1 MTDQTQQQTKAAL
14 EAGELLADSIS
25 VLSGRDLSKMTV
37 AEFTTTLP
45 NGNTITRC
53 LPPPTFSSNII
64 RPYLYNITK
73 CVRDIR
79 DYKEYQVQY
88 LESSGVKTIGPFLD
102 GIELVNVTVSG
113 PNNMKCVTDVILT
126 LNNMIK
132 GAATTSQ
139 GDTVVIDTGK
149 LNEYTGGD
157 IEPGQRKLVSII
169 YISQDITYV
178 ETKRTHTPVYMEV
191 TMDVKTRDQYGPE
204 ILSSSGLPNP
214 GLAKY
219 TGLAGS
225 EQLSQVYKINEG
237 ANFEESGGTYG
248 DVTTRIMLQPT
259 DTTNCLPGTNTKA
272 CP

>member
-1 MTDQTQQQTKAAL
+1 MTDQTHHQTKAAL
-14 EAGELLADSIS
+14 EAGKLIADGITM
-25 VLSGRDLSKMTV
+25 LTERDLSKTTV
-37 AEFTTTLP
+37 TELATIAP
-45 NGNTITRC
+45 NGDSLSRC
-53 LPPPTFSSNII
+53 VAPPSQSFNVV

-102 GIELVNVTVSG
+102 GVELVNVTVSG
-113 PNNMKCVTDVILT
+113 PNNMKCVTDVLLKT
-126 LNNMIK
+126 NNLIK
-132 GAATTSQ
+132 GSAGGSPL
-139 GDTVVIDTGK
+139 DTIVIDTGK

-191 TMDVKTRDQYGPE
+191 TMDVKTRDMYVYGDE
-204 ILSSSGLPNP
+204 AEDGLPNP

-225 EQLSQVYKINEG
+225 EQLSQVYKVNEG
-237 ANFEESGGTYG
+237 RNWEETGGTYS
-248 DVTTRIMLQPT
+248 DVTTRVMLLPT
-259 DTTNCLPGTNTKA
+259 DTTNCLPSTNTKA